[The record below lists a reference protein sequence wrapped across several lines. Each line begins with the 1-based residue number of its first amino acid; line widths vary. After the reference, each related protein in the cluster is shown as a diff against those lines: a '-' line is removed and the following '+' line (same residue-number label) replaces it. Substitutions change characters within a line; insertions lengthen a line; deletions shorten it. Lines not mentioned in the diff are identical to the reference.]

1 MLYYSQ
7 MKTIRPYRQ
16 VIVSLFFL
24 GEVSQK
30 LPTATP
36 TKASPSMHSVCFHAS
51 VNRDCSK
58 TAEQNFKRF
67 FASGTKF
74 WLDSAQTAQIC
85 EKVTPSQLKSPKT
98 CFRCQVRVLAAKLAC
113 C

>member
-1 MLYYSQ
+1 MLP
-7 MKTIRPYRQ
+7 M
-16 VIVSLFFL
+16 
-24 GEVSQK
+24 
-30 LPTATP
+30 ATP
-36 TKASPSMHSVCFHAS
+36 TKASPRMHSVCFHAS

-58 TAEQNFKRF
+58 TTAQNFKGF

-85 EKVTPSQLKSPKT
+85 KTITPSQRKSPKT
-98 CFRCQVRVLAAKLAC
+98 GFRCHVRVLAAKLAC